1 MDTRHRANTMYERLN
16 YELSQVNRVKGGNIK
31 LKITSDKGE
40 TKWIALLPDTFTA
53 VKAALVSQGQE

>member
-1 MDTRHRANTMYERLN
+1 MYERLN